1 MRITRRYLACCTRR
15 TTSTTIVFSILALV
29 TLPISSVRLPCSA
42 TAAICVSAVITP
54 YLPLPP
60 YSIHA
65 SEAPFLR
72 APDLFWFHEDAS
84 ALLPDRWKAENAPGT
99 LFRSIPS
106 ADLPARCHPLHDS
119 FQ

>member
-15 TTSTTIVFSILALV
+15 TTSTTMVFSIFALV
-29 TLPISSVRLPCSA
+29 TLPISSVLLPCLA

-65 SEAPFLR
+65 RDAAFLR

-84 ALLPDRWKAENAPGT
+84 ALLLDRWKAENAAGKF
-99 LFRSIPS
+99 FRSIPS
-106 ADLPARCHPLHDS
+106 AELRAR
-119 FQ
+119 